1 MAVGASRVC
10 AWILLSASALQRPG
24 AARADELPCRLD
36 GRLLPAARAA
46 SLDAA
51 PDATALRA
59 LTEAAHMRAPEVL
72 SWRASGGD
80 VAARDARLRA
90 WITSRAPSPGSPRC
104 AVVIDGE
111 VTAAALV
118 PRLAEVVD
126 EPAEGGRSVWRAA
139 LPAGAA
145 SPQLVVAPDRGR
157 IARVAVDA
165 EGRARVRVEGG
176 ATVQLVLE
184 RAGDPQVWAR
194 WRVGPSAQ
202 EPAPHVED
210 DVHVRREVNLLRARA
225 GVSALRADPF
235 AASIA
240 RDRAREMARS
250 RRVAHVIEGED
261 PVDSLARAGLRAG
274 TVVEL
279 VGRAPTLAGAFTAI
293 FTSPT
298 HRERLEEPSVDALGV
313 GTARADAQVYLVVI
327 LLSRPSLGGA
337 LR

>member
-10 AWILLSASALQRPG
+10 AWILLSASALYRPG
-24 AARADELPCRLD
+24 AAWADELPCRLD

-46 SLDAA
+46 SLDVA

-59 LTEAAHMRAPEVL
+59 LTEGAAMRAPEVL

-80 VAARDARLRA
+80 VTARDARLRD
-90 WITSRAPSPGSPRC
+90 WIASRAPSSGSPRC

-126 EPAEGGRSVWRAA
+126 EAAEGGRSVWRAA

-157 IARVAVDA
+157 IVRVGVDV
-165 EGRARVRVEGG
+165 EGRARAVVEGG

-184 RAGDPQVWAR
+184 RGGDPQVWAR
-194 WRVGPSAQ
+194 WRVGADAQ
-202 EPAPHVED
+202 ERVPAVED

-225 GVSALRADPF
+225 GVSALRVDLF
-235 AASIA
+235 AASVA
-240 RDRAREMARS
+240 RDRARVMART
-250 RRVAHVIEGED
+250 RRVAHVIEGGD
-261 PVDSLARAGLRAG
+261 PVETLARAGLRTG

-279 VGRAPTLAGAFTAI
+279 VGRAPTLAGAFAAI

-298 HRERLEEPSVDALGV
+298 HRERLEEPSVDAIGI

-327 LLSRPSLGGA
+327 LASGPSLGEA
-337 LR
+337 MR

>member
-10 AWILLSASALQRPG
+10 AWILLSAWTLHRPRD
-24 AARADELPCRLD
+24 ARADELPCRLD

-46 SLDAA
+46 SLDAP
-51 PDATALRA
+51 PDATTLRA
-59 LTEAAHMRAPEVL
+59 LTEAAAMRAPEVL

-80 VAARDARLRA
+80 VGDREARLRA
-90 WITSRAPSPGSPRC
+90 WVASRAPASGSPRC

-126 EPAEGGRSVWRAA
+126 EPAEGGRSAWRAA
-139 LPAGAA
+139 LPAGAV
-145 SPQLVVAPDRGR
+145 SPQLVVAPDQGR

-165 EGRARVRVEGG
+165 EGRARAEVEGG

-184 RAGDPQVWAR
+184 RGGDPQVWAR
-194 WRVGPSAQ
+194 WRVGAG
-202 EPAPHVED
+202 APERVPRVED

-225 GVSALRADPF
+225 GVSPLRADLF

-240 RDRAREMARS
+240 RDRARVMART
-250 RRVAHVIEGED
+250 RRVAHVIEGGD
-261 PVDSLARAGLRAG
+261 PVETLARAGLRAG

-279 VGRAPTLAGAFTAI
+279 VGRAPTLAGAFAAI

-298 HRERLEEPSVDALGV
+298 HRERLEEPSVDALGI

-327 LLSRPSLGGA
+327 LVSRPSLGGA